1 VQKVRWFLERWERQR
16 PGAVLEIVTGRGNR
30 SAGAPVLKAA
40 IEDALRGELADRVA
54 RWVVQPGGGAVLLEL
69 NG

>member
-1 VQKVRWFLERWERQR
+1 VQKLRWFVERWERQR

-40 IEDALRGELADRVA
+40 VEDVLREELADRIT

-69 NG
+69 KG